1 MSEDYI
7 QLPPDGTGKK
17 VRAIKRPDDRYEEV
31 MIPFSKDGTIELKQL
46 YNKLVELLAKLDKP
60 ENPQTVQLLF
70 AGAEIDPRDRNW
82 TITEQLDITYVV
94 DVSKYLS
101 PTSLS
106 AGGTATIWTPATGKK
121 IRLKRLQ
128 ISVDSATRIDL
139 RWGTTPFESY
149 FLPANGSVV
158 VNCVGANEEGA
169 VDQSLTIL
177 SSEIATVTASAK
189 GDEV

>member
-1 MSEDYI
+1 MSEEYI

-17 VRAIKRPDDRYEEV
+17 VRAIKRPDNRYEEV
-31 MIPFSKDGTIELKQL
+31 MIPYSKDGTIDLKELH
-46 YNKLVELLAKLDKP
+46 NLLENIKAVLTAIKDTNGIKKIQDAIDILDRAGR
-60 ENPQTVQLLF
+60 LL
-70 AGAEIDPRDRNW
+70 GIV
-82 TITEQLDITYVV
+82 DITYVV
-94 DVSKYLS
+94 GVSKYLS

-128 ISVDSATRIDL
+128 VSVDASTRIDF
-139 RWGTTPFESY
+139 RWGVTAFESY

-158 VNCVGANEEGA
+158 VNCVGSNEEGA
-169 VDQSLTIL
+169 VDEALTIL
-177 SSEIATVTASAK
+177 SSAEATVTASAK